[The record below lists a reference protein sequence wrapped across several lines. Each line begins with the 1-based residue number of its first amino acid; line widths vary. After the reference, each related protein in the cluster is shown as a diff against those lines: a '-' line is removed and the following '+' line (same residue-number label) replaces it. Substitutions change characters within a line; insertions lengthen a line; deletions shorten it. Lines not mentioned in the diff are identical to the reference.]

1 MLRKLAWLLPLI
13 MLAACSH
20 NKVELTPENKMAQAD
35 ALYGKKKYARAA
47 ELYDAISF
55 EKKSAQ
61 SAVALMKLADS
72 YYYMNKFTDARLK
85 YTQMTNTYPDFT
97 DIETAFFRIG
107 ECYYEESL
115 PSQYDQ
121 TETGQCIESMR
132 AFIDKFPNSKYF
144 LQAVE
149 LIRKAQYKLI
159 EKKYY
164 NGYTYFRMHDYSSAL
179 MYFREI
185 IDLGNTNDLD
195 RKALYYATRISL
207 YHKNQ
212 DAVNE
217 FLQKMRERYPD
228 SKELKKL
235 QRLL

>member
-1 MLRKLAWLLPLI
+1 MLKNLAWLLPLI
-13 MLAACSH
+13 MLTACVQ
-20 NKVELTPENKMAQAD
+20 NKIELTPENRMAQAD
-35 ALYGKKKYARAA
+35 ALYAKKKYARAA

-61 SAVALMKLADS
+61 SAVALMRLADC

-97 DIETAFFRIG
+97 DIEAAYYRIG
-107 ECYYEESL
+107 ECYFEESL
-115 PSQYDQ
+115 PAQYDQ

-132 AFIDKFPNSKYF
+132 AFIDKFPNSTHF
-144 LQAVE
+144 LDAVE
-149 LIRKAQYKLI
+149 YIRKAQYKLL
-159 EKKYY
+159 EKKFY
-164 NGYTYFRMHDYSSAL
+164 NGYIYYKMQDYSSAL
-179 MYFREI
+179 MYFQEI

-195 RKALYYATRISL
+195 RKALYYATRISI

-212 DAVNE
+212 EAVNDY
-217 FLQKMRERYPD
+217 LQKMRERYPA